1 MSQSRRILYFFIL
14 PILALLIFPLGTLT
28 SSVVIPITVVVVGI
42 SLGYLLWRGRSM
54 ALTLAIFIQGMNVIV
69 RLMMILPNASKN
81 GVFQPVEVIANLIG
95 IILSFY
101 ILLRLDRNDIR
112 VQMID

>member
-14 PILALLIFPLGTLT
+14 PILALLVFPLETLT
-28 SSVVIPITVVVVGI
+28 GSLVIPITVLVIGAG
-42 SLGYLLWRGRSM
+42 LGYLLWRGRSL

-69 RLMMILPNASKN
+69 RLMMIFPNASRN
-81 GVFQPVEVIANLIG
+81 NIFQPVEVITNLIG
-95 IILSFY
+95 ISLSFY